1 MIVLDYP
8 CKWHFFH
15 GWIIFHSMHIWLLYS
30 FICPCT
36 FWLLPYL
43 SYCKCCSS
51 ACLCV
56 CVCCCCSVATSFLQ
70 NWDRPHKTLSPL
82 LPPSASGTHHSAFCE
97 YGADCSR
104 GLYEWTQT
112 SFVLSFLVYVT
123 EHNALGFIRAVDCV
137 RTAFLSGWTTFI
149 VWMDHGLLVRSSVEG
164 PREYLHSSLT
174 SCNICGITSE
184 SPMMI
189 QKSLTTSYF
198 INFFI
203 LKPIKAQKKGRMH
216 VSFTCV

>member
-1 MIVLDYP
+1 M
-8 CKWHFFH
+8 
-15 GWIIFHSMHIWLLYS
+15 
-30 FICPCT
+30 
-36 FWLLPYL
+36 
-43 SYCKCCSS
+43 
-51 ACLCV
+51 
-56 CVCCCCSVATSFLQ
+56 
-70 NWDRPHKTLSPL
+70 
-82 LPPSASGTHHSAFCE
+82 
-97 YGADCSR
+97 
-104 GLYEWTQT
+104 YEWTQT

-137 RTAFLSGWTTFI
+137 RIAFLSGWTTFI

-198 INFFI
+198 INFFYFETHQSSEEGKNACE
-203 LKPIKAQKKGRMH
+203 LHLCLGMNALGYSFYFPCVCYPSLCSAGRLTGRHAPAMGH
-216 VSFTCV
+216 LPPRPGLGATHPGRLGSPGRIPTPAGEGGACAGRWGQA

>member
-1 MIVLDYP
+1 MAESYSILCIYDFFIHSSVHVHFGYFHISAIVNAAP
-8 CKWHFFH
+8 VH
-15 GWIIFHSMHIWLLYS
+15 
-30 FICPCT
+30 
-36 FWLLPYL
+36 
-43 SYCKCCSS
+43 
-51 ACLCV
+51 ACV

-137 RTAFLSGWTTFI
+137 RIAFLSGWTTFI